1 MSSGEMK
8 KDQYIKKLF
17 DEAGMEQPSSRFT
30 SNVINT
36 IKAESK
42 QNAFEYK
49 PVISRTA
56 WRIIA
61 VIGFGLFLYLLFG
74 ASGEGQALNLYGYS
88 LNFDTSK
95 INNIFSKIAI
105 SFELTPI
112 MKTSFIALVLFTFSN
127 LIIFEL
133 KNKSFFK

>member
-1 MSSGEMK
+1 MNSEEMK
-8 KDQYIKKLF
+8 QDQYIKKLF
-17 DEAGMEQPSSRFT
+17 DEAGMEQPSGKFT
-30 SNVINT
+30 SNIINT

-42 QNAFEYK
+42 ESTFEYK

-61 VIGFGLFLYLLFG
+61 ALGIGLFAYLLFG
-74 ASGEGQALNLYGYS
+74 ASGEGQAMDIYGYS
-88 LNFDTSK
+88 LNIDTTK
-95 INNIFSKIAI
+95 IKSLFGKVAL

-112 MKTSFIALVLFTFSN
+112 MKTAFIALVLFTFSN
-127 LIIFEL
+127 LLIFEL